1 MGASNSPFQ
10 EDKLKDIINSV
21 NNKNGNNI
29 VINRVDMM
37 VNGQEINFQRSKPSD
52 FEQMKIP
59 QKKENNEP
67 VFLTISIQS
76 EFGKLQLQVN
86 SNETV
91 GDIIEKYKNKL
102 QNDNIK
108 NISFHTEN
116 YGFLEA
122 NKQLK
127 DYNLQNNSIINAK
140 IEYKQNENKESQNKT
155 SSKENN
161 IKKEKQFSN
170 REIPSEELNKIREIM
185 ISKLKIGLITVVI
198 KSSCGDT
205 RFFYAKPNI
214 KFKII
219 EEEFKNYFPDKNWI
233 FLFNGLIVDSEK
245 TLKELNIGMLS
256 VIVATDSV

>member
-1 MGASNSPFQ
+1 
-10 EDKLKDIINSV
+10 
-21 NNKNGNNI
+21 
-29 VINRVDMM
+29 MM
-37 VNGQEINFQRSKPSD
+37 VNGQEINFQRSQPSK

-140 IEYKQNENKESQNKT
+140 IEYKQNENNESQNKT
-155 SSKENN
+155 PSKENN
-161 IKKEKQFSN
+161 IKK
-170 REIPSEELNKIREIM
+170 
-185 ISKLKIGLITVVI
+185 
-198 KSSCGDT
+198 
-205 RFFYAKPNI
+205 
-214 KFKII
+214 
-219 EEEFKNYFPDKNWI
+219 
-233 FLFNGLIVDSEK
+233 
-245 TLKELNIGMLS
+245 
-256 VIVATDSV
+256 